1 MRTVA
6 NCLNIA
12 QAQGIQILLDA
23 NGIKSFIPDE
33 NVAILAP
40 YLFATRSGVR
50 VQVCD
55 EDEPLATRIIS
66 DASEKG

>member
-6 NCLNIA
+6 NCLNIF
-12 QAQGIQILLDA
+12 QAQRIQIILDA

-33 NVAILAP
+33 NVATVAP

-55 EDEPLATRIIS
+55 EDEKRAKRIIS
-66 DASEKG
+66 EAS